1 MKKFLSF
8 ILFFLSISAF
18 SQNLEFV
25 VIVKDIETGLPIEE
39 ATITSKKN
47 NQGFLTNKDGEA
59 FINLS
64 KASDLQFEHSLY
76 KNYIVKFSELNKK
89 VNEVYL
95 ESNTKKLDEIIL
107 TSDHPQDILKKLVK
121 NSLEKITIPMNLKVY
136 LREFYKKNN
145 KIVFFNDGLINFQ
158 IFGDSKNI
166 KTDIL
171 VEQNRAIG
179 LLEIDIKNELLGY
192 DLNDIIQNY
201 YQFKYLDEVLESSA
215 KKRYEFQVMS
225 YNSNE
230 DYLVINITPLE
241 EANGVLSNYKI
252 VYDRNKMI
260 IMETGSMVAESR
272 LGELRQSFLKSSK
285 IFKLEYKNTFKTD
298 GSLYYLAN
306 SKEVIGF
313 EKRYK
318 KKNNRVEVNNHM
330 VITNYDKKLFKYN
343 EHNIFKDKSLIS
355 KKTKYF
361 NNYWDVESGF
371 ISTKEEKEVIERLSN
386 IGYTEN

>member
-1 MKKFLSF
+1 MKKIFSLILF
-8 ILFFLSISAF
+8 ILTSSVF

-25 VIVKDIETGLPIEE
+25 VIVKSIETGLPIEE
-39 ATITSKKN
+39 VTITSKKT

-76 KNYIVKFSELNKK
+76 KTYTVKFSELNKK

-95 ESNTKKLDEIIL
+95 ESNAKKLDEIIL
-107 TSDHPQDILKKLVK
+107 TSDHPQDILKNLVK
-121 NSLEKITIPMNLKVY
+121 NSLEKISIPANLKVY
-136 LREFYKKNN
+136 LREFYKKND

-158 IFGDSKNI
+158 IFGTSKNL

-179 LLEIDIKNELLGY
+179 LLDLDIKNELLGY

-201 YQFKYLDEVLESSA
+201 YQFSYLGEVLESSA

-225 YNSNE
+225 YSSNE

-241 EANGVLSNYKI
+241 EADGVLSNYKI

-285 IFKLEYKNTFKTD
+285 IYKLEYKNTFKTD

-306 SKEVIGF
+306 SKEVIAF
-313 EKRYK
+313 EKKYK
-318 KKNNRVEVNNHM
+318 KTSSRVEVNNHM
-330 VITNYDKKLFKYN
+330 VTTNYDKKLFKYN

-386 IGYTEN
+386 IGYSE

>member
-1 MKKFLSF
+1 MKKNLSL
-8 ILFFLSISAF
+8 ILFFLSITAF

-39 ATITSKKN
+39 VTITSKKT
-47 NQGFLTNKDGEA
+47 NQGFLSNKDGEA

-76 KNYIVKFSELNKK
+76 KTYVVKFAELNKK

-95 ESNTKKLDEIIL
+95 ESNAKRLDEIIL
-107 TSDHPQDILKKLVK
+107 TSEHPQDILKKLVK
-121 NSLEKITIPMNLKVY
+121 NSLEKISIPANLKVY
-136 LREFYKKNN
+136 LREFYKKND

-158 IFGDSKNI
+158 IFGTSKNI

-179 LLEIDIKNELLGY
+179 LLDIDIKNELLGY

-201 YQFKYLDEVLESSA
+201 YQFSYLGEVLESSA
-215 KKRYEFQVMS
+215 KKRYDFQVMS
-225 YNSNE
+225 YSSNE

-241 EANGVLSNYKI
+241 EADGVLSNYKI

-285 IFKLEYKNTFKTD
+285 IYKLEYKNTFKTD
-298 GSLYYLAN
+298 GNLYYLAN
-306 SKEVIGF
+306 SKEVIAF
-313 EKRYK
+313 EKKYK
-318 KKNNRVEVNNHM
+318 KTSSRVEVNNHM
-330 VITNYDKKLFKYN
+330 VTTNYDKKLFKYN
-343 EHNIFKDKSLIS
+343 EHNVFKDKSLIS
-355 KKTKYF
+355 KKTKYY

-371 ISTKEEKEVIERLSN
+371 ISTKEEKEVIERLGN
-386 IGYTEN
+386 LQ

>member
-1 MKKFLSF
+1 MKKIFSLILF
-8 ILFFLSISAF
+8 ILTSSVF

-25 VIVKDIETGLPIEE
+25 VIVKSIETGLPIEE
-39 ATITSKKN
+39 VTITSKKT

-76 KNYIVKFSELNKK
+76 KTYTVKFSELNKK

-95 ESNTKKLDEIIL
+95 ESNAKKLDEIIL
-107 TSDHPQDILKKLVK
+107 TSDHPQDILKNLVK
-121 NSLEKITIPMNLKVY
+121 NSLEKISIPANLKVY
-136 LREFYKKNN
+136 LREFYKKND

-158 IFGDSKNI
+158 IFGTSKNL

-179 LLEIDIKNELLGY
+179 LLDLDIKNELLGY

-201 YQFKYLDEVLESSA
+201 YQFSYLGEVLESSA

-225 YNSNE
+225 YSSNE

-241 EANGVLSNYKI
+241 EADGVLSNYKI

-285 IFKLEYKNTFKTD
+285 IYKLEYKNTFKTD

-306 SKEVIGF
+306 SKEVIAF
-313 EKRYK
+313 EKKYK
-318 KKNNRVEVNNHM
+318 KTSSRVEVNNHM
-330 VITNYDKKLFKYN
+330 VTTNYDKKLFKYN

-371 ISTKEEKEVIERLSN
+371 ISTKEEKEVIERLGN
-386 IGYTEN
+386 LQ

>member
-1 MKKFLSF
+1 MKKILSL
-8 ILFFLSISAF
+8 ILFFLSITTF

-25 VIVKDIETGLPIEE
+25 VIVKSIETGLPIEE
-39 ATITSKKN
+39 VTITSKKN

-76 KNYIVKFSELNKK
+76 KTYTVKFSELNKK

-95 ESNTKKLDEIIL
+95 ESNAKKLDEIIL
-107 TSDHPQDILKKLVK
+107 TSEHPQDILKELVK
-121 NSLEKITIPMNLKVY
+121 NSLEKISIPANLKVY
-136 LREFYKKNN
+136 LREFYKKNDQ
-145 KIVFFNDGLINFQ
+145 IVFFNDGLVNFQ
-158 IFGDSKNI
+158 IFGSSKNI

-201 YQFKYLDEVLESSA
+201 YQFSYLGEVLESGA
-215 KKRYEFQVMS
+215 KKKYEFQVMS
-225 YNSNE
+225 YSSNE

-241 EANGVLSNYKI
+241 EADGVLSNYKI

-298 GSLYYLAN
+298 GNIYYLAN
-306 SKEVIGF
+306 SKEVIAF
-313 EKRYK
+313 EKKYK
-318 KKNNRVEVNNHM
+318 KTSSRVEVNNHM
-330 VITNYDKKLFKYN
+330 VTTNYDKKLFKYN
-343 EHNIFKDKSLIS
+343 EHNVFKDKSLIS
-355 KKTKYF
+355 KKTKYY

-371 ISTKEEKEVIERLSN
+371 ISTKEEKEVIERLGN
-386 IGYTEN
+386 LQ

>member
-1 MKKFLSF
+1 MKKILSF
-8 ILFFLSISAF
+8 VLFFLSLSAF

-39 ATITSKKN
+39 VTITSKKN
-47 NQGFLTNKDGEA
+47 NQGFLTNKEGEA

-76 KNYIVKFSELNKK
+76 KTYTVKFSELNKK

-95 ESNTKKLDEIIL
+95 ESNAKRLDEIIL
-107 TSDHPQDILKKLVK
+107 TSEHPQDILKKLVK
-121 NSLEKITIPMNLKVY
+121 NSLEKISIPVNLKVY
-136 LREFYKKNN
+136 LREFYKKND
-145 KIVFFNDGLINFQ
+145 KIVFFNDGLVNFQ
-158 IFGDSKNI
+158 IFGTSKNI

-179 LLEIDIKNELLGY
+179 LLDIDIKNELLGY

-201 YQFKYLDEVLESSA
+201 YQFSYLGEVLESGA
-215 KKRYEFQVMS
+215 KRKYDFLVMS
-225 YNSNE
+225 YPSNE

-241 EANGVLSNYKI
+241 EADGVLSNYKI

-260 IMETGSMVAESR
+260 IMEDGSMVAESR

-285 IFKLEYKNTFKTD
+285 IYKLEYKNTFKTD
-298 GSLYYLAN
+298 GNLYYLAN
-306 SKEVIGF
+306 SKEVIAF
-313 EKRYK
+313 EKKYK
-318 KKNNRVEVNNHM
+318 KTSSRVEVNNHM
-330 VITNYDKKLFKYN
+330 VTTNYDKKLFKYN
-343 EHNIFKDKSLIS
+343 EHNVFKDKSLIS
-355 KKTKYF
+355 KKTKYY

-371 ISTKEEKEVIERLSN
+371 ISTKEEKEVIERLGNLSN
-386 IGYTEN
+386 E

>member
-1 MKKFLSF
+1 MKKILSL
-8 ILFFLSISAF
+8 ILFFLSITAF

-39 ATITSKKN
+39 VTITSKKT
-47 NQGFLTNKDGEA
+47 NQGFLSNKDEKA
-59 FINLS
+59 FINLC
-64 KASDLQFEHSLY
+64 KASDLQFELSLH
-76 KNYIVKFSELNKK
+76 KTDADMIAELNKK

-95 ESNTKKLDEIIL
+95 ESNAKRLDEIIL
-107 TSDHPQDILKKLVK
+107 TSEHPQDILKKLVK
-121 NSLEKITIPMNLKVY
+121 NSLEKISIPANLKVY
-136 LREFYKKNN
+136 LREFYKKND

-158 IFGDSKNI
+158 IFGTSKNI

-179 LLEIDIKNELLGY
+179 LLDIDIKNELLGY

-201 YQFKYLDEVLESSA
+201 YQFSYLGEVLESSA
-215 KKRYEFQVMS
+215 KKRYDFQVMS
-225 YNSNE
+225 YSSNE

-241 EANGVLSNYKI
+241 EADGVLSNYKI

-285 IFKLEYKNTFKTD
+285 IYKLEYKNTFKTD
-298 GSLYYLAN
+298 GNLYYLAN
-306 SKEVIGF
+306 SKEVIAF
-313 EKRYK
+313 EKKYK
-318 KKNNRVEVNNHM
+318 KTSSRVEVNNHM
-330 VITNYDKKLFKYN
+330 VTTNYDKKLFKYN
-343 EHNIFKDKSLIS
+343 EHNVFKDKSLIS
-355 KKTKYF
+355 KKTKYY

-371 ISTKEEKEVIERLSN
+371 ISTKEEKEVIERLGN
-386 IGYTEN
+386 LQ

>member
-1 MKKFLSF
+1 MKKILSL
-8 ILFFLSISAF
+8 ILFFLSITAF

-39 ATITSKKN
+39 VTITSKKT
-47 NQGFLTNKDGEA
+47 NQGFLSNKDGEA

-76 KNYIVKFSELNKK
+76 KTYVVKFAELNKK

-95 ESNTKKLDEIIL
+95 ESNAKRLDEIIL
-107 TSDHPQDILKKLVK
+107 TSEHPQDILKKLVK
-121 NSLEKITIPMNLKVY
+121 NSLEKISIPANLKVY
-136 LREFYKKNN
+136 LREFYKKND

-158 IFGDSKNI
+158 IFGSSKNI

-179 LLEIDIKNELLGY
+179 LLDIDIKNELLGY

-201 YQFKYLDEVLESSA
+201 YQFSYLGEVLESSA
-215 KKRYEFQVMS
+215 KKRYDFQVMS
-225 YNSNE
+225 YSSNE

-241 EANGVLSNYKI
+241 EADGVLSNYKI

-285 IFKLEYKNTFKTD
+285 IYKLEYKNTFKTD
-298 GSLYYLAN
+298 GNLYYLAN
-306 SKEVIGF
+306 SKEVIAF
-313 EKRYK
+313 EKKYK
-318 KKNNRVEVNNHM
+318 KTSSRVEVNNHM
-330 VITNYDKKLFKYN
+330 VTTNYDKKLFKYN
-343 EHNIFKDKSLIS
+343 EHNVFKDKSLIS
-355 KKTKYF
+355 KKTKYY

-371 ISTKEEKEVIERLSN
+371 ISTKEEKEVIERLGN
-386 IGYTEN
+386 LQ

>member
-1 MKKFLSF
+1 MKNFLSI
-8 ILFFLSISAF
+8 ILFFLGISAF
-18 SQNLEFV
+18 SQSLEFV
-25 VIVKDIETGLPIEE
+25 VIVKDIETGLPIGEV
-39 ATITSKKN
+39 TITSKKN

-64 KASDLQFEHSLY
+64 KASDLQFEHSSY
-76 KNYIVKFSELNKK
+76 KTYVVKFSELNKK

-95 ESNTKKLDEIIL
+95 ESNAKKLDEIIL
-107 TSDHPQDILKKLVK
+107 TSDHPQDILKKIVK
-121 NSLEKITIPMNLKVY
+121 NSLEKISIPVNLKVY
-136 LREFYKKNN
+136 LREFYKKND

-158 IFGDSKNI
+158 IFGNSKNI

-179 LLEIDIKNELLGY
+179 LLELDIKNELLGY

-260 IMETGSMVAESR
+260 IMETSSMVADSR

-306 SKEVIGF
+306 SKEVIAF
-313 EKRYK
+313 EKKYK
-318 KKNNRVEVNNHM
+318 KKNNRVEVNNNM

-343 EHNIFKDKSLIS
+343 EHNIFKDKSLIN

-386 IGYTEN
+386 IGYSEE

>member
-1 MKKFLSF
+1 MKKILSL
-8 ILFFLSISAF
+8 ILFFLSITAF

-39 ATITSKKN
+39 VTITSKKT
-47 NQGFLTNKDGEA
+47 NQGFLSNKDGEA

-76 KNYIVKFSELNKK
+76 KTYVVKFAELNKK

-95 ESNTKKLDEIIL
+95 ESNAKRLDEIIL
-107 TSDHPQDILKKLVK
+107 TSEHPQDILKKLVK
-121 NSLEKITIPMNLKVY
+121 NSLEKISIPANLKVY
-136 LREFYKKNN
+136 LREFYKKND

-158 IFGDSKNI
+158 IFGTSKNI

-179 LLEIDIKNELLGY
+179 LLDIDIKNELLGY

-201 YQFKYLDEVLESSA
+201 YQFSYLGEVLESSA
-215 KKRYEFQVMS
+215 KKRYDFQVMS
-225 YNSNE
+225 YSSNE

-241 EANGVLSNYKI
+241 EADGVLSNYKI

-285 IFKLEYKNTFKTD
+285 IYKLEYKNTFKTD
-298 GSLYYLAN
+298 GNLYYLAN
-306 SKEVIGF
+306 SKEVIAF
-313 EKRYK
+313 EKKYK
-318 KKNNRVEVNNHM
+318 KTSSRVEVNNHM
-330 VITNYDKKLFKYN
+330 VTTNYDKKLFKYN
-343 EHNIFKDKSLIS
+343 EHNVFKDKSLIS
-355 KKTKYF
+355 KKTKYY

-371 ISTKEEKEVIERLSN
+371 ISTKEEKEVIERLGN
-386 IGYTEN
+386 LQ

>member
-1 MKKFLSF
+1 MKKILSL
-8 ILFFLSISAF
+8 ILFFLSITAF

-39 ATITSKKN
+39 VTITSKKT
-47 NQGFLTNKDGEA
+47 NQGFLSNKDGEA

-76 KNYIVKFSELNKK
+76 KTYTVKFSELNKK

-95 ESNTKKLDEIIL
+95 ESNAKRLDEIIL
-107 TSDHPQDILKKLVK
+107 TSEHPQDILKKLVK
-121 NSLEKITIPMNLKVY
+121 NSLEKISIPANLKVY
-136 LREFYKKNN
+136 LREFYKKND

-158 IFGDSKNI
+158 IFGSSKNI

-179 LLEIDIKNELLGY
+179 LLDIDIKNELLGY

-201 YQFKYLDEVLESSA
+201 YQFSYLGEVLESSA
-215 KKRYEFQVMS
+215 KKRYDFQVMS
-225 YNSNE
+225 YSSNE

-241 EANGVLSNYKI
+241 EADGVLSNYKI

-285 IFKLEYKNTFKTD
+285 IYKLEYKNTFKTD
-298 GSLYYLAN
+298 GNLYYLAN
-306 SKEVIGF
+306 SKEVIAF
-313 EKRYK
+313 EKKYK
-318 KKNNRVEVNNHM
+318 KTSSRVEVNNHM
-330 VITNYDKKLFKYN
+330 VTTNYDKKLFKYN
-343 EHNIFKDKSLIS
+343 EHNVFKDKSLIS
-355 KKTKYF
+355 KKTKYY

-371 ISTKEEKEVIERLSN
+371 ISTKEEKEVIERLGN
-386 IGYTEN
+386 LQ